1 MVESEPWL
9 RSRRIIEGRRL
20 LEAHGASREHT
31 ALLRAQRAHLAKEER
46 LGHRE
51 YDEADLAWIAFIER
65 LKETGMPLAQIKRYA
80 DLRAKGDSTLEE
92 RMTMLVDHRESV
104 IDAISKW
111 QENLDHLDK
120 KIEHY
125 KNEIKGS

>member
-1 MVESEPWL
+1 MKVGDFSKRTGLPVSTL
-9 RSRRIIEGRRL
+9 
-20 LEAHGASREHT
+20 HFY
-31 ALLRAQRAHLAKEER
+31 ER
-46 LGHRE
+46 KGLISPERNSSGHRE

-92 RMTMLVDHRESV
+92 RMTMLVNHRESV
-104 IDAISKW
+104 IGTISKW

>member
-1 MVESEPWL
+1 MKIGDFSKRTGLPVSTLHFYERKGLISPE
-9 RSRRIIEGRRL
+9 RN
-20 LEAHGASREHT
+20 AS
-31 ALLRAQRAHLAKEER
+31 
-46 LGHRE
+46 GHRE

-80 DLRAKGDSTLEE
+80 GLRAEGDSTLKE
-92 RMTMLVDHRESV
+92 RMAMLIGHRKSV
-104 IDAISKW
+104 IDTISKW

-125 KNEIKGS
+125 KNVIKSR